1 MKKLLVFVMSLKFL
15 MVKEI
20 FEYVIPIFQKNRS
33 KIFKL

>member
-1 MKKLLVFVMSLKFL
+1 MKKLLVLVMFLKML

-20 FEYVIPIFQKNRS
+20 SEYVIPIFQKNRS